1 MILTR
6 VKMHNLFYLLIP
18 LMCVLMM
25 STTQDFQVIQFDL
38 YHETALSVSTI
49 KNKTKTDNEGQ
60 AILICLNTLWSKV
73 LQLTFLV
80 LQWIQR
86 SLATRHSLS
95 PAIPDPQKAKY
106 DSFPS
111 PLTEQ
116 SYQTIRIYPII
127 SGGLKHVQRFF

>member
-1 MILTR
+1 
-6 VKMHNLFYLLIP
+6 MHNLFYLLIP

-80 LQWIQR
+80 LQ
-86 SLATRHSLS
+86 
-95 PAIPDPQKAKY
+95 
-106 DSFPS
+106 
-111 PLTEQ
+111 
-116 SYQTIRIYPII
+116 
-127 SGGLKHVQRFF
+127 

>member
-1 MILTR
+1 
-6 VKMHNLFYLLIP
+6 MHNLFYLLIP

-60 AILICLNTLWSKV
+60 AILICLNILWSKV

-80 LQWIQR
+80 LQ
-86 SLATRHSLS
+86 
-95 PAIPDPQKAKY
+95 
-106 DSFPS
+106 
-111 PLTEQ
+111 
-116 SYQTIRIYPII
+116 
-127 SGGLKHVQRFF
+127 